1 MLDVPVVSSGGAEAR
16 AVAAPMADHATPAAT
31 DPGPVPVDGFLAA
44 LVAQSLTPWTP
55 AHGEGPALTANPFN
69 AAGQVLPGARTELA
83 APSPSRR
90 TLAAPTNALLTA
102 ATPTALV
109 DTPLAGPDTPSA
121 LDASAFEQTDDVAA
135 GRAPPAVVAAVAASM
150 EETLTTER
158 GSSAAESRVSTPG
171 STALLHASV
180 AHAPSRQADLAPSTQ
195 AYHGKPTLLPLA
207 EPDLF
212 TERLNQH
219 VAIMLSE
226 HSQFARIA
234 VNPPELGPVEVRI
247 NVVGDEAS
255 IQIAAAHAA
264 TRDAL
269 QDALPRLRAAL
280 GDSGLAL
287 GDANVFAQMP
297 HRESPPEHGG
307 SRTAFEH
314 DDDAEV
320 ARASTVR
327 QVKLGLVDAF
337 V

>member
-1 MLDVPVVSSGGAEAR
+1 MLDVPIVSSSGAETR
-16 AVAAPMADHATPAAT
+16 ATAATITDSAPRAAPDLAS
-31 DPGPVPVDGFLAA
+31 VPEDGFLTA
-44 LVAQSLTPWTP
+44 LVAQSLTPWTLP
-55 AHGEGPALTANPFN
+55 PSAALALTANPLN
-69 AAGQVLPGARTELA
+69 SSGQNLPGAQAELA
-83 APSPSRR
+83 ALGVARR
-90 TLAAPTNALLTA
+90 AIAAITSAAPTTATPATLTA
-102 ATPTALV
+102 
-109 DTPLAGPDTPSA
+109 TPLAGLETEGARAASA
-121 LDASAFEQTDDVAA
+121 LDLSNDAAPELAPSAVTATLD
-135 GRAPPAVVAAVAASM
+135 ASM
-150 EETLTTER
+150 EDALNSER
-158 GSSAAESRVSTPG
+158 GSSPTDSRPASPGTP
-171 STALLHASV
+171 TLLHTSV
-180 AHAPSRQADLAPSTQ
+180 THAPVRQPDLAPNIQ

-207 EPDLF
+207 EPELF
-212 TERLNQH
+212 VERLNQH

-247 NVVGDEAS
+247 NVVGDEAN
-255 IQIAAAHAA
+255 IQIAAPHAA

-297 HRESPPEHGG
+297 HRESPPEHGA

-320 ARASTVR
+320 ARASMVR
-327 QVKLGLVDAF
+327 HIKLGLVDAF